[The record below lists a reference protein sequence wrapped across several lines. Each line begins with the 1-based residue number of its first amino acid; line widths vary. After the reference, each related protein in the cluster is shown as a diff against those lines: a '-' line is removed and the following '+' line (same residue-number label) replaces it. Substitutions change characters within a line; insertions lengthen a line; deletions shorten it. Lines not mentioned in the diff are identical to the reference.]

1 MSRPSLPTPSDNALS
16 SSRALCGLIQQRIC
30 ERGGFLPFA
39 EFMQMALYQPQYG
52 YYTGGAHKIGA
63 GGDFV
68 TAPALTPLFGQ
79 TLAVQL
85 HSLLPQTAGNVYEF
99 GAGTGALAAQLL
111 GELSGSLSHYHII
124 EVSPDLAE
132 RQRRHLADTVPQH
145 LHQVSWLSELPD
157 TLDGIAIGNEVLDAM
172 PCDIV
177 RRENGRC
184 LLMGVG
190 LDEAGQ
196 FQWQS
201 ASLPAGLAAEA
212 QTLLPDIN
220 GYTSELH
227 LHQQAFIRT
236 LAERLT
242 RGALL
247 FIDYGF
253 GAAEYYHP
261 QRNQGTLIGHYQ
273 HHTVHDPFTYIG
285 LADLTCH
292 INFTGITEAAC
303 QSGLDLIGYATQA
316 AFLLNLGLT
325 DQLAKQGA
333 PDSEVYIRAAA
344 ACQILIAPHEMGELF
359 KVIAFGRNIDPDWA
373 GFAQGDLCHKL

>member
-1 MSRPSLPTPSDNALS
+1 MNSPTLPEPSAEETAASH
-16 SSRALCGLIQQRIC
+16 ALCGLIQQRIR
-30 ERGGFLPFA
+30 EHGGFLPFA

-63 GGDFV
+63 GGDFI

-79 TLAVQL
+79 TLAAQL
-85 HSLLPQTAGNVYEF
+85 LPLLPQTAGNVYEF

-111 GELSGSLSHYHII
+111 GELSGSLSHYYII

-132 RQRRHLADTVPQH
+132 RQRRYLADTVPQH
-145 LHQVSWLSELPD
+145 LHRVSWLSELPD

-177 RRENGRC
+177 RREHGQWR
-184 LLMGVG
+184 LMGVG
-190 LDEAGQ
+190 LDENGQ

-201 ASLPAGLAAEA
+201 APLPAEPAAEA
-212 QTLLPDIN
+212 QALLPEIE

-227 LHQQAFIRT
+227 LRQQAFVRT

-253 GAAEYYHP
+253 DAAQYYHP
-261 QRNQGTLIGHYQ
+261 QRSQGTLIGHYR
-273 HHTVHDPFTYIG
+273 HHTVHNPFERVG
-285 LADLTCH
+285 LSDLTCH
-292 INFTGITEAAC
+292 VNFTALTEAAVRA
-303 QSGLDLIGYATQA
+303 GLDLIGYTTQA

-325 DQLAKQGA
+325 ERLAAQGEPESQA
-333 PDSEVYIRAAA
+333 YIRAAA
-344 ACQILIAPHEMGELF
+344 ACQTLLAPQEMGELF
-359 KVIAFGRNIDPDWA
+359 KAIAFGRRIDPDWQ
-373 GFAQGDLCHKL
+373 GFALGDLCHKL